1 MATSTYIP
9 TGWEVASSAYTY
21 TGVTTLLGQTTTGSE
36 NVAIGYQAFA
46 LGGSTTGWL
55 VHKAYTNDATDAST
69 AGWYV
74 DHQQTA
80 VNGLIASATAIASNG
95 FYGYAYQETE
105 EERAAREAL
114 EKEYALKVK
123 KSDHRARLLF
133 IKVAGR
139 AAYKLLKKN
148 GYYDVVGASGQRYR
162 LAVGM
167 KVRVMEGNFGD
178 KVLHQLCAYVPDV
191 PQVDTL
197 LAQYLALISSVPS
210 EEEFKK
216 IAIKHAA

>member
-1 MATSTYIP
+1 MEISTYMP
-9 TGWEVASSAYTY
+9 TGWEVDSGVCAYLGTA
-21 TGVTTLLGQTTTGSE
+21 GLLAQTTTGSE
-36 NVAIGYQAFA
+36 NMAFGYQAFA
-46 LGGSTTGWL
+46 GTGSTAGWI
-55 VHKAYTNDATDAST
+55 VRKAYTHDTADAGT

-74 DHQQTA
+74 DRQEAA
-80 VNGLIASATAIASNG
+80 VNGLIANAMAIAVNG
-95 FYGYAYQETE
+95 WYPETE

-114 EKEYALKVK
+114 EKEYALRIR
-123 KSDHRARLLF
+123 KSDHRAKLLF
-133 IKVAGR
+133 IKVGGR

-197 LAQYLALISSVPS
+197 IAQYLALTSSVPS